1 MGVILNPGASAF
13 LSARRLNIYVDK
25 SDMISRI
32 IPFVGTADK
41 YLCVSRPRR
50 FGKSFMANML
60 SAYFDNTVDGHEAF
74 KGLKVTSEPSF
85 ETCLNKFYVVKL
97 NMQNFISESEDI
109 KEMIELLKRSV
120 MWDLKKVFPDVSYFD
135 ENNLGRSFADIYDA
149 TGNTFVFIIDEWDSI
164 FREFKTDFAAQKKY
178 LDFLRDLL
186 KDRDYVEFAYM
197 TGILPI
203 KKYGSQSALN
213 MFKEISMESP
223 GIFAEYTGFTNDEV
237 LKLCESHNMDME
249 ACRLW
254 YDGYSFPNCEH
265 IYNPRSL
272 VEAMNN
278 AAFADYWNKTETYEA
293 LRAYIDMNFDG
304 LKDSI
309 IKMMAGSRERVNTGS
324 FQNDMTTFSN
334 KDDVLTLLIHLGYLG
349 YDKEKSEVFIPNKEL
364 MMEFVTS
371 TTAGIP
377 WKEVANS
384 VSESRELLKSTWAMK
399 EKDVAAGLEK
409 AHLETSHL
417 QYNDE
422 NALSYTISLA
432 YYAAR
437 DYYSIVREMPAGIG
451 FADMVFIP
459 RKNSVDKPA
468 MIVELKWDKSVDTAI
483 KQICNKHYPD
493 VLKKFTGDILLV
505 GINYDKKTKKHE
517 CRIER
522 LKKIKRGLT
531 GSFLSGI
538 VRAKERLNDYL
549 IIKD

>member
-186 KDRDYVEFAYM
+186 KDR
-197 TGILPI
+197 
-203 KKYGSQSALN
+203 
-213 MFKEISMESP
+213 
-223 GIFAEYTGFTNDEV
+223 
-237 LKLCESHNMDME
+237 
-249 ACRLW
+249 
-254 YDGYSFPNCEH
+254 
-265 IYNPRSL
+265 
-272 VEAMNN
+272 
-278 AAFADYWNKTETYEA
+278 
-293 LRAYIDMNFDG
+293 
-304 LKDSI
+304 
-309 IKMMAGSRERVNTGS
+309 
-324 FQNDMTTFSN
+324 
-334 KDDVLTLLIHLGYLG
+334 TLLIHLGYLG

>member
-223 GIFAEYTGFTNDEV
+223 GIFAEYTGFTND
-237 LKLCESHNMDME
+237 D
-249 ACRLW
+249 
-254 YDGYSFPNCEH
+254 
-265 IYNPRSL
+265 
-272 VEAMNN
+272 
-278 AAFADYWNKTETYEA
+278 EA

-437 DYYSIVREMPAGIG
+437 DYYTVYRGLPTGKG
-451 FADMVFIP
+451 FADMVFVP
-459 RKNSVDKPA
+459 RKNHTDKPA
-468 MIVELKWDKSVDTAI
+468 MIIELKWDKDADTAI
-483 KQICNKHYPD
+483 SQIKEKNYPKSLLGYRD
-493 VLKKFTGDILLV
+493 NLLLV
-505 GINYDKKTKKHE
+505 GINYDRKTRKHE
-517 CRIER
+517 CKIER
-522 LKKIKRGLT
+522 
-531 GSFLSGI
+531 
-538 VRAKERLNDYL
+538 Y
-549 IIKD
+549 